1 MNKRE
6 IHDLKTSIR
15 FRLKQLNKLLDD
27 VKNEEALVTFSS
39 VLTSEEDRLK
49 GVIETELKSKLESL
63 RQE

>member
-39 VLTSEEDRLK
+39 VLTSEEDRIK